1 MKDLKVGIQ
10 LYSLR
15 DEMKKDMDATL
26 KRVAEI
32 GFKYVEF
39 AGFFDQ
45 KAEDVR
51 AMLDKYGLTAISV
64 HQGLDPYLREDGRA
78 LAEYLKVIGV
88 KYSVVPWMN
97 KEIFKDEVK
106 YPEFVE
112 NMKKVGAMLK
122 EYGIT
127 LCYHNHDFEFD
138 KVGDK
143 YILDRLYEDVPQDL
157 LMTELDLCWVKYGGE
172 DPVKYVNKYAKRSGI
187 IHFKD
192 FYAKGNKATVYALI
206 DENGNEIKKEASK
219 EENEFKFMPLG
230 KGLQNWAPIVDAVKE
245 SDVEYVIYEKDQ
257 WYDGDAFEDA
267 KTSRDYLKNTF
278 GI

>member
-32 GFKYVEF
+32 GYKYVEF

-64 HQGLDPYLREDGRA
+64 HQGIDPYLREDGRA
-78 LAEYLKVIGV
+78 LAEYLTVIGV

-97 KEIFKDEVK
+97 KEVFKDEVK
-106 YPEFVE
+106 YAEFVA

-143 YILDRLYEDVPQDL
+143 YILDRLYDDVSQDL

-206 DENGNEIKKEASK
+206 DENGNEIKKEASQA
-219 EENEFKFMPLG
+219 ENEFKFMPLG
-230 KGLQNWAPIVDAVKE
+230 KGIQDWAPIVDAVKE